1 MLFGD
6 RAVVRRQLEELLKQ
20 SERESVTVRVVP
32 FSAGGFP
39 SAGSST
45 MYASGPVRQLDTVQI
60 DVPNGVTFLDSETH
74 LTNYRA
80 VLDRMEQ
87 RSVDPGRSRDFI
99 RKVLHEL

>member
-1 MLFGD
+1 MD
-6 RAVVRRQLEELLKQ
+6 EMAASNSRSRAA
-20 SERESVTVRVVP
+20 ESFEFSGVP

-45 MYASGPVRQLDTVQI
+45 MYASGPVRRLDTVQI

-87 RSVDPGRSRDFI
+87 RSLEPGRSRDFI
-99 RKVLHEL
+99 RTVLHEL